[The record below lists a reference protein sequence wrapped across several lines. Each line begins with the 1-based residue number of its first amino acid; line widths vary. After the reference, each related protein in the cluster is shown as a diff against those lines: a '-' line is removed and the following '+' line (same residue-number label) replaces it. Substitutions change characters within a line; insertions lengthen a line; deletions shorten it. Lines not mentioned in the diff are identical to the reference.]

1 MTVTNLIGKLHI
13 KEINSQAVERY
24 ALITIKGKRKLACY
38 IEDEWVIDSTCKAIN
53 NMLEQ
58 GLVGEEAVKG
68 WADFK
73 KKNVH

>member
-1 MTVTNLIGKLHI
+1 MTVTNLIGKSYFKRI
-13 KEINSQAVERY
+13 TSPVVERY
-24 ALITIKGKRKLACY
+24 TLITVKGKRKLACY

-53 NMLEQ
+53 DMLEQ
-58 GLVGEEAVKG
+58 GLIGEEAVKG